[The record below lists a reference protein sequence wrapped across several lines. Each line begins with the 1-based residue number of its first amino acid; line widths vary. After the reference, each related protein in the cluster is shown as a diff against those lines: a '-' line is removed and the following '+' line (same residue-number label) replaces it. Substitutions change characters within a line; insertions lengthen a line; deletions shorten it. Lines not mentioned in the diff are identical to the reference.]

1 MTATTIS
8 AILDADDDKKYDV
21 TGSDYRASEES
32 SEDDEETI
40 AQQEE
45 AEVRESDKGNEIE
58 DLEAE
63 QDVPLDE
70 LIARYLKK
78 REQLTDG
85 ESEVTGTGSSEL
97 EEEVEDEDSNG
108 EEADEEATTAP
119 SSAKEIDEELGV

>member
-1 MTATTIS
+1 MTATIIS